1 MKVSQYMSP
10 KVLVVRPDDGIRQ
23 TYFRMRDE
31 RVRHMP
37 VVGEGGE
44 LLGIVSDRDLRRPE
58 WVDEAP
64 DVSHGYE
71 LDDSLAVKDLMT
83 RGVSVVRT
91 YDSIR
96 KATRFLLDGGF
107 GALPVLNKEGA
118 LVGILSVIDLLR
130 ALDDLLEAQ
139 AA

>member
-91 YDSIR
+91 YDPIR

>member
-10 KVLVVRPDDGIRQ
+10 KVLTARPEDGIRQ
-23 TYFRMRDE
+23 TYFRMRQE

-37 VVGEGGE
+37 VVGEGGA
-44 LLGIVSDRDLRRPE
+44 LMGIVSDRDLRRPE

-64 DVSHGYE
+64 DLAHAYE

-83 RGVSVVRT
+83 QGVSVVRT
-91 YDSIR
+91 YDPVG
-96 KATRFLLDGGF
+96 KAVKLLQEGRF
-107 GALPVLNKEGA
+107 GALPVLNKEGE
-118 LVGILSVIDLLR
+118 LVGVLSVVDLLR
-130 ALDDLLEAQ
+130 AFGDLLEAK